1 MSSSRA
7 GARKGEQ
14 RPRVRVFTGDAAYSD
29 GPDADA
35 LAADLGVRL
44 FPWESSVLSDWC
56 SRDEQGR
63 PAVVTAGLSVPR
75 QNGKNLVIEVFEV
88 FCLAVLGWHV
98 IHTAHR
104 VKTAKKSFNRLVKYF
119 TDRRHPELSGL
130 VENIR
135 YTNGEEAIYLK
146 SGACIEFSARSRAN
160 TRGFDDIQLV
170 VFDEAQDLTD
180 DQLNAIMYTLAASAS
195 GDRMMLYTGTPPD
208 PSSPGTVFGRVRAAA
223 LADPAPRT
231 SWNEWSVEKPPPA
244 GSTFADVLDLV
255 YATNPSM
262 GHILDEEF
270 TATEFANAS
279 IDGFARERLGW
290 WSESAGA
297 TKAMD
302 PKAWDEC
309 RTSDP
314 PSDGLLCC
322 GVKFAPDGSRATL
335 AVCLRELG
343 DGPRRRPHV
352 EVVRT
357 SGMGSGTRW
366 IADWLDGRRDRVASV
381 AIDGTVGVTPLVNK
395 LEELRFPKAA
405 VKADGLRMLCP
416 SVSAFA
422 DAVNERAVTHFG
434 QPALDAAAKLCNR
447 RKAGADGIGFE
458 DSEDG
463 QGDATMLEA
472 CALAYQ
478 QAMTTKRR
486 PGRKQRV
493 G

>member
-14 RPRVRVFTGDAAYSD
+14 RPRVRVFTGGAAYSD
-29 GPDADA
+29 GPDAEA

-56 SRDEQGR
+56 SRDAQGR
-63 PAVVTAGLSVPR
+63 PAIVTAGLSVPR

-88 FCLAVLGWHV
+88 FCIAVLGWHI

-208 PSSPGTVFGRVRAAA
+208 PTSPGTVFGRVRASA
-223 LADPAPRT
+223 LTDPAPRT
-231 SWNEWSVEKPPPA
+231 SWNEWGVEKPPPA
-244 GSTFADVLDLV
+244 GSTFADVVDLV
-255 YATNPSM
+255 YETNPSM
-262 GHILDEEF
+262 GYILDLEF
-270 TATEFANAS
+270 TSTEFSNAS
-279 IDGFARERLGW
+279 LDGFARERLGW
-290 WSESAGA
+290 WSESAA
-297 TKAMD
+297 AMKAVD
-302 PKAWDEC
+302 PKAWAEC
-309 RTSDP
+309 RTDKP
-314 PSDGLLCC
+314 PQDGLLCC
-322 GVKFAPDGSRATL
+322 GVKFAPDGSRASL
-335 AVCLRELG
+335 AVCLRQLG
-343 DGPRRRPHV
+343 EGPTRPPHV

-357 SGMGSGTRW
+357 AGMGTGTG
-366 IADWLDGRRDRVASV
+366 WLAEWLYERRDRVASV
-381 AIDGTVGVTPLVNK
+381 AIDGASGVAPLVNR
-395 LEELRFPKAA
+395 LDSCGFPRRT
-405 VKADGLRMLCP
+405 VRADGMRML
-416 SVSAFA
+416 SSAVAAFS

-434 QPALDAAAKLCNR
+434 QPALDSAAARCTR
-447 RKAGADGIGFE
+447 RKVGADGIGFE